1 MYKANKFYIN
11 GEWVSPSTN
20 EECEVINPA
29 TEEVI
34 GSVAMGSEV
43 DVNKAV
49 AAAKAAAFAAATA
62 LFTSTSLPIATL
74 PITSSVAG
82 LITSHSSL
90 VDGETHSPFM

>member
-49 AAAKAAAFAAATA
+49 AAAKQRLR
-62 LFTSTSLPIATL
+62 LFLKL
-74 PITSSVAG
+74 Q
-82 LITSHSSL
+82 LKREWL
-90 VDGETHSPFM
+90 F